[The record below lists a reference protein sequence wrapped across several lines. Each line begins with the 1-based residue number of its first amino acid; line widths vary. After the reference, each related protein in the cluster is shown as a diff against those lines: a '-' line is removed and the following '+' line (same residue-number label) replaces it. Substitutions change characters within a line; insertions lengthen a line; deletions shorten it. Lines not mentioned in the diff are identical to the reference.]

1 MTACWQGV
9 LTEDDIKY
17 QLADCCKQLK
27 LSSGLAERA
36 MTMQGDSHQEYLAQL
51 QDWST
56 AAL

>member
-1 MTACWQGV
+1 M
-9 LTEDDIKY
+9 
-17 QLADCCKQLK
+17 ADMETSIAECCKQLK